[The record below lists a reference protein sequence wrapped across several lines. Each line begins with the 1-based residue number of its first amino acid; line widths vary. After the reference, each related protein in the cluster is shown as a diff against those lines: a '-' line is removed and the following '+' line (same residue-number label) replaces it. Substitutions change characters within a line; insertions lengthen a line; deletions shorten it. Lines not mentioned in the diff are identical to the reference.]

1 MVVPWIKHTQTVFSF
16 IMVIDIIFT
25 FFTAFEKEMRIE
37 FDSQEIEENKKI
49 SNKVHDSS
57 F

>member
-1 MVVPWIKHTQTVFSF
+1 
-16 IMVIDIIFT
+16 MVIDIIFT

-37 FDSQEIEENKKI
+37 FDQQEVEDNKKI